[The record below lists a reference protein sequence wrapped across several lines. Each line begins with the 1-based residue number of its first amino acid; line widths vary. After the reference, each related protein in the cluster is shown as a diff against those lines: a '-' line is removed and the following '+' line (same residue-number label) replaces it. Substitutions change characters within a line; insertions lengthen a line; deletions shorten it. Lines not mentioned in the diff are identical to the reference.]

1 MKLDFFLR
9 KEILVWVVVKR
20 DLWEALDCGL
30 KNEIRFSTKAREMK
44 REISGEGI
52 TVSKGT
58 EAGIC

>member
-1 MKLDFFLR
+1 M
-9 KEILVWVVVKR
+9 WVVVKR